1 MIFPRKYIFIYASKI
16 TEQKLSMIG
25 PITIRRV
32 VEAIKGGGG
41 RAKPQGL
48 MSSQAVITNVLRLNF

>member
-32 VEAIKGGGG
+32 VEAIKGGGDG
-41 RAKPQGL
+41 QSPKA
-48 MSSQAVITNVLRLNF
+48 